1 MSEKILLNWK
11 GGEIEVDT
19 LGCKMVPIF
28 NFNGKKIKPLHEP
41 DWLNDDSDEFNS
53 LPGILKNLKGEFP
66 CVPFGINSPVEEITK
81 DWVKSYSEKNLI
93 FLNIQNIMIYTTI
106 IYLDL

>member
-1 MSEKILLNWK
+1 M
-11 GGEIEVDT
+11 
-19 LGCKMVPIF
+19 
-28 NFNGKKIKPLHEP
+28 HEP

-81 DWVKSYSEKNLI
+81 DWVKSYSEKPYVVR
-93 FLNIQNIMIYTTI
+93 IYRVVFNKI
-106 IYLDL
+106 CNSVG